1 MGVLLAVKGA
11 WWIFK
16 FILRRREEFLKSR
29 KRGIVV
35 VVTGGTSGLGLA
47 IVQAVCMRLAKIET
61 QGKHT
66 VIMTSRSCEKGL
78 LALEVVRHPTVRVGF
93 HQLDLIEEDSIRV
106 FSEGV
111 KERFGEIDILIN
123 NAGVAPETTSLATKG
138 EARKVL
144 DVNFYGTKAA
154 VTALM
159 PLMANGGRVV
169 TVASGLAELAIRW
182 MSGET
187 YKKLF
192 SLASTEKD
200 VEAVVKRFAEELEGA
215 AAGSDQLHAALAYPS
230 RVLTVR
236 LALHSFHLALHQA
249 ARIALTQSLG
259 SKANETSSNPPRL
272 LTFCAFSPGW
282 CRTPSG
288 GSRAPF
294 SALDGAEEALFAT
307 FDAKDDDVQGSFIIG
322 RKPARFGCR
331 LSCANSQ
338 PKESFAAVDARKL
351 SPEKILPAIPS

>member
-1 MGVLLAVKGA
+1 MGILIAAKGA
-11 WWIFK
+11 WWILK
-16 FILRRREEFLKSR
+16 FILRRREEYLKAR

-61 QGKHT
+61 QGKHV
-66 VIMTSRSCEKGL
+66 VIMTSRSSEKGL
-78 LALEVVRHPTVRVGF
+78 LALELVRHPTVSVGF
-93 HQLDLIEEDSIRV
+93 HQLDLVEEDSIRA
-106 FSEGV
+106 FSEGM
-111 KERFGEIDILIN
+111 KDRFGEIDILIN

-138 EARKVL
+138 EAKKVL

-182 MSGET
+182 MNDET
-187 YKKLF
+187 YTKLF

-200 VEAVVKRFAEELEGA
+200 VEAVVKHFAEELEDA
-215 AAGSDQLHAALAYPS
+215 APGNDQLHAALAYPFS
-230 RVLTVR
+230 QARRFLSSPP
-236 LALHSFHLALHQA
+236 LFA
-249 ARIALTQSLG
+249 ARIALTQALG
-259 SKANETSSNPPRL
+259 SKTQEAASNPPRI

-294 SALDGAEEALFAT
+294 SAFDGAEEALFAT
-307 FDAKDDDVQGSFIIG
+307 FDAKDVDVQGSFIIG
-322 RKPARFGCR
+322 RKPARFGLR
-331 LSCANSQ
+331 HSCTKFHQPTEEHFVAVQANNFLT
-338 PKESFAAVDARKL
+338 EKL
-351 SPEKILPAIPS
+351 LAAIPS